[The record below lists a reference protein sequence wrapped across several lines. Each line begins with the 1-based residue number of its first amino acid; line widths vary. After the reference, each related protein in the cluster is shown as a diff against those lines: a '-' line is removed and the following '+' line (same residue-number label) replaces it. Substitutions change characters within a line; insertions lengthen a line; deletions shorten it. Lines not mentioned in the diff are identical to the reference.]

1 MNLFP
6 ILIMVA
12 VIIGAMVI
20 GPPILRW
27 VRSVVSTA
35 DIRNPTARKLADA
48 SLYSGTYTAIFAVA
62 FFLLGMPYGLGNI
75 IFVFVLM
82 TVLQYFMPSQR

>member
-1 MNLFP
+1 MNLLP

-12 VIIGAMVI
+12 VIAGAMFV

-35 DIRNPTARKLADA
+35 GIRNDKARKLADA
-48 SLYSGTYTAIFAVA
+48 ALYSATYTTLFAVA
-62 FFLLGMPYGLGNI
+62 FAVLGMPYGLSNI
-75 IFVFVLM
+75 IFVFLLM
-82 TVLQYFMPSQR
+82 TVLDYFMPSRP

>member
-1 MNLFP
+1 MNFLP
-6 ILIMVA
+6 ILIILAVA
-12 VIIGAMVI
+12 IGAMFI
-20 GPPILRW
+20 GPPIVAW

-48 SLYSGTYTAIFAVA
+48 ALYSGTYTIIFTIAFAI
-62 FFLLGMPYGLGNI
+62 LGMGYSLGNI

-82 TVLQYFMPSQR
+82 TAMQYFMPSRR